1 MSKKLSLCIMA
12 AGMGS
17 RYGGL
22 KQIDPMGP
30 QGEPVMAYSIYDA
43 IRAGFDKIV
52 FIIRRDFEE
61 AFREAI
67 VSKWEDKVEIACAF
81 QSLDDL
87 PDGFVVPEGREKP
100 WGTAHALL
108 AAEPVVDGAF
118 AILNADDFYGAEA
131 YQVMADFLRAQGM
144 KNEGPVASAMVGYHL
159 NKTLSDHGSVARGVC
174 ESDADGNLESVIELT
189 KIVRTEAGAENREEG
204 SLRSLSGEELVSMNF
219 WGFAPGIFPFTREA
233 FIEFLKTQGQEMKS
247 EYYIPTV
254 VDGLISSGR
263 GFCRVLETDS
273 EWFGVTYREDK
284 PLVQES
290 IRKLIS
296 DGTYPESLY

>member
-1 MSKKLSLCIMA
+1 MA

-30 QGEPVMAYSIYDA
+30 NGEPVMAYSIYDA

-61 AFREAI
+61 AFREVI
-67 VSKWEDKVEIACAF
+67 VSKWENQVEIKCAF

-87 PDGFVVPEGREKP
+87 PDGFQVPEGREKP
-100 WGTAHALL
+100 WGTAHAML
-108 AAEPVVDGAF
+108 AVESVVDEPF

-131 YQVMADFLRAQGM
+131 YRVMADFLNAEDL
-144 KNEGPVASAMVGYHL
+144 KKEKPVAAAMVGYHL

-174 ESDADGNLESVIELT
+174 QSDAEGNLQSVVELT
-189 KIVRTEAGAENREEG
+189 KIVKTEAGASNVEEG
-204 SLRSLSGEELVSMNF
+204 QERTLTGEELVSMNF
-219 WGFAPGIFPFTREA
+219 WGFAPGVFPVVRGYFCD
-233 FIEFLKTQGQEMKS
+233 FLRQSGKEMKS
-247 EYYIPTV
+247 EFYIPTA
-254 VDGLISSGR
+254 VDQMIRSGT
-263 GFCRVLETDS
+263 GYCRVLETSSD
-273 EWFGVTYREDK
+273 WFGVTYREDK

-290 IRKLIS
+290 IRQLIES
-296 DGTYPESLY
+296 GRYPDRL